1 MTATTLAF
9 SAVVPRKPLQLG
21 RAFVHPAFD
30 LMVIGGGLSLCA
42 LAWMKLTGS
51 RVPSLEAVA
60 LLAFLVN
67 SPHFAASTVRLYTKP
82 NAFRDLPFVTK
93 VLPLA
98 MLIVLGVGLAL
109 PDSFGAQLV
118 ALYFTWSPYHYAA
131 QTYGLALMYSY
142 RSGVQLSDRDKKLI
156 RVACLLPFV
165 FAFLDTRG
173 VLLLGGPAVAHG
185 LAFLIAMLRPA
196 CLVAPILLFLAGT
209 VGRGPRLPVISILTI
224 VANAFWWTTLRYMD
238 AFVWATIF
246 HGLQY
251 LAIVI
256 IFHVR
261 ERRDHQEQ
269 ASGPVTIGWWWR
281 PAAAFYVVCVA
292 LGYLL
297 FQAWPHASVLASLH
311 FSQSFLIMVA
321 IINIHHFIVDAY
333 IWRLKRDRNYAVVT
347 SATGPARVLA
357 PAAAAV

>member
-1 MTATTLAF
+1 VTTTTFAF
-9 SAVVPRKPLQLG
+9 SGAVARKPLQLG

-60 LLAFLVN
+60 LFAFLVN

-98 MLIVLGVGLAL
+98 MLIVLGVGLAR
-109 PDSFGAQLV
+109 PDSFGTQLV

-142 RSGVQLSDRDKKLI
+142 RSGVQVSDRDKKLI
-156 RVACLLPFV
+156 RVVCLLPFV

-173 VLLLGGPAVAHG
+173 ALLGGAVVAHG

-196 CLVAPILLFLAGT
+196 CLVAPFLLFLAGT

-261 ERRDHQEQ
+261 ERREAER
-269 ASGPVTIGWWWR
+269 ASGPAVMGRWLR
-281 PAAAFYVVCVA
+281 PAAEFYAVCVVV
-292 LGYLL
+292 GYLL

-311 FSQSFLIMVA
+311 FSQSLLIMVA

-333 IWRLKRDRNYAVVT
+333 IWRLKRDPNYAVVT
-347 SATGPARVLA
+347 SATRQGRVLA
-357 PAAAAV
+357 AAAAAG

>member
-1 MTATTLAF
+1 VTATTLAF
-9 SAVVPRKPLQLG
+9 SAAVPRKPLQLG

-51 RVPSLEAVA
+51 RVPSPEAVA

-82 NAFRDLPFVTK
+82 NAFRDLPFVTT

-98 MLIVLGVGLAL
+98 MLVVLGVGLAL
-109 PDSFGAQLV
+109 PATVGTQLV

-156 RVACLLPFV
+156 RVACLLPFI

-173 VLLLGGPAVAHG
+173 VLLGGPVVAHG

-209 VGRGPRLPVISILTI
+209 LGRGPRLPVISILTI

-261 ERRDHQEQ
+261 ERREREP
-269 ASGPVTIGWWWR
+269 AAGPAVMGRWLR
-281 PAAAFYVVCVA
+281 PAAEFYAVCVV

-297 FQAWPHASVLASLH
+297 FQAWPHASVLASLR
-311 FSQSFLIMVA
+311 FSQSLLIMVA
-321 IINIHHFIVDAY
+321 INNIHHFILDAY
-333 IWRLKRDRNYAVVT
+333 NWRLRRDPNYAVVT
-347 SATGPARVLA
+347 SATGQGRVM
-357 PAAAAV
+357 AAAAAAG

>member
-1 MTATTLAF
+1 MTATTF
-9 SAVVPRKPLQLG
+9 PVSAAVPRKPLQLG

-98 MLIVLGVGLAL
+98 MLVVLGVGLAL
-109 PDSFGAQLV
+109 PDSFGTQLV

-142 RSGVQLSDRDKKLI
+142 RSGIQLSDGDKKLI
-156 RVACLLPFV
+156 RVACLLPFL

-173 VLLLGGPAVAHG
+173 VLLGGPTVAHA
-185 LAFLIAMLRPA
+185 LAFLLSVLRPA
-196 CLVAPILLFLAGT
+196 CLVVPMLLFLAGAL
-209 VGRGPRLPVISILTI
+209 GRGPRLPVISILTI

-261 ERRDHQEQ
+261 ERREREP
-269 ASGPVTIGWWWR
+269 AAAPAVMGRWLR
-281 PAAAFYVVCVA
+281 PAAEFYAVCVVV
-292 LGYLL
+292 GYVL
-297 FQAWPHASVLASLH
+297 FQAWPHASVLAHLR
-311 FSQSFLIMVA
+311 FSQSLLIMVA

-333 IWRLKRDRNYAVVT
+333 IWRLRRDPNYAVVT
-347 SATGPARVLA
+347 SETGRPRVLA
-357 PAAAAV
+357 AVPAAG

>member
-1 MTATTLAF
+1 VTATTLAF
-9 SAVVPRKPLQLG
+9 SAAVPRKPLQLG

-51 RVPSLEAVA
+51 RVPSPEAAA

-98 MLIVLGVGLAL
+98 MLVVLGIGLAL
-109 PDSFGAQLV
+109 PATVGTQLV
-118 ALYFTWSPYHYAA
+118 ALYFTWSPFHYAA

-156 RVACLLPFV
+156 RVACLLPFI

-173 VLLLGGPAVAHG
+173 VLLGGPSVAHG
-185 LAFLIAMLRPA
+185 LALVIVVLRPA

-251 LAIVI
+251 LAILTIV
-256 IFHVR
+256 HVK
-261 ERRDHQEQ
+261 ERMKRPDNH
-269 ASGPVTIGWWWR
+269 APAWR
-281 PAAAFYVVCVA
+281 LATGFYARCLG

-297 FQAWPHASVLASLH
+297 FQVWPHAFVLAGFSYAESL
-311 FSQSFLIMVA
+311 LMVVSV
-321 IINIHHFIVDAY
+321 INIHHFIVDAF
-333 IWRLKRDRNYAVVT
+333 IWRLRRDPSY
-347 SATGPARVLA
+347 
-357 PAAAAV
+357 AAAAGASP

>member
-1 MTATTLAF
+1 VTATTF
-9 SAVVPRKPLQLG
+9 PVSAAAPRKPLQLG

-42 LAWMKLTGS
+42 LAWMKVTGS
-51 RVPSLEAVA
+51 REPSLEAVA

-98 MLIVLGVGLAL
+98 MLVVLGVGLAL
-109 PDSFGAQLV
+109 PATVGTQLV

-131 QTYGLALMYSY
+131 QTYGLAVMYSY
-142 RSGVQLSDRDKKLI
+142 RSGIPLSDRDKKLI
-156 RVACLLPFV
+156 RVVCLLPFL

-173 VLLLGGPAVAHG
+173 ALLGGPAVAQA
-185 LAFLIAMLRPA
+185 LALLLSVLRPA
-196 CLVAPILLFLAGT
+196 CLVAPMLLFLAGT
-209 VGRGPRLPVISILTI
+209 LGRGPTLPVISLLTI

-261 ERRDHQEQ
+261 ERREQER
-269 ASGPVTIGWWWR
+269 ALGPATIGRWLR
-281 PAAAFYVVCVA
+281 PAAGFYVVCVV

-297 FQAWPHASVLASLH
+297 FQAWPHASVLASLR

-333 IWRLKRDRNYAVVT
+333 IWRLRRDPNYAVVT
-347 SATGPARVLA
+347 SETGRGPAM
-357 PAAAAV
+357 AAATAAG

>member
-1 MTATTLAF
+1 VTATTF
-9 SAVVPRKPLQLG
+9 AVPATAARKPLQLG

-51 RVPSLEAVA
+51 SAPSLETVA

-93 VLPLA
+93 VLPLV
-98 MLIVLGVGLAL
+98 MLVVLGTGLVL
-109 PDSFGAQLV
+109 PDSIGNQLV
-118 ALYFTWSPYHYAA
+118 ALYFTWSPFHYAA
-131 QTYGLALMYSY
+131 QTYGLAVMYSY
-142 RSGVQLSDRDKKLI
+142 RSGVPLSHRDKKLI

-165 FAFLDTRG
+165 IALLDTRG
-173 VLLLGGPAVAHG
+173 ALLSGTAVAHL
-185 LAFLIAMLRPA
+185 LAFVLAVLRPA
-196 CLVAPILLFLAGT
+196 CVVAPIAIFLAGMA
-209 VGRGPRLPVISILTI
+209 GRGPRLPVISIVTI
-224 VANAFWWTTLRYMD
+224 VANALWWTTLRYMD

-261 ERRDHQEQ
+261 ERREPEP
-269 ASGPVTIGWWWR
+269 ASR
-281 PAAAFYVVCVA
+281 PAAIAPWVRPAAEFYAVCVV

-297 FQAWPHASVLASLH
+297 FQAWPHASVLASLR
-311 FSQSFLIMVA
+311 FSQSFLVIVA
-321 IINIHHFIVDAY
+321 IINIHHFIVDAF
-333 IWRLKRDRNYAVVT
+333 IWRLRRDPNYAVVT
-347 SATGPARVLA
+347 SETGRGRAMA
-357 PAAAAV
+357 PALG